1 MKFFLLLAL
10 LSMTA
15 AAGEFCDKLQQL
27 PEATRSRLGPVIG
40 VGASVTA
47 GHGGVMGPAERL
59 ALILDVP
66 YVSYAASGA
75 TSTASVGRWKSSDS
89 RRCGTVVG
97 VDLFFWD
104 SVRGCSAEAVNKAVK
119 LTQERKCH
127 RAIFSNVPRL
137 LGIQKSSCI
146 GTINKT
152 LDNSVSV
159 DVLPVMEEL
168 QRDSRRAS
176 YFRADGIHL
185 TEVGAEAATEK
196 LCELLL

>member
-1 MKFFLLLAL
+1 MKLLLLLAL
-10 LSMTA
+10 LSLGA

-47 GHGGVMGPAERL
+47 GYGGVTGPAERL

-66 YVSYAASGA
+66 YVSHAASGA
-75 TSTASVGRWKSSDS
+75 TSSVSVGRWKGSDS
-89 RRCGTVVG
+89 QRCGTVVG

-104 SVRGCSAEAVNKAVK
+104 SVKGCPADAVSKAVK
-119 LTQERKCH
+119 LTQERKCQ

-137 LGIQKSSCI
+137 LPLQKSSCV
-146 GTINKT
+146 GMLNKA
-152 LDNSVSV
+152 LDNSVAI

-168 QRDSRRAS
+168 QRDPRRAS